1 MIVLGI
7 ETSCD
12 ETAAAVVNADR
23 RILANEV
30 FSQIDEHSPF
40 GGVVP
45 EVAARA
51 HLELIDG
58 VIERTIVKAGI
69 TLDDLDAVAATGGPG
84 LIGGVLVGTMTAK
97 AIAAVKGCPFIAV
110 NHLEG
115 HALTARLTDDVTF
128 PYLLLLVSGGHCQL
142 LVVKGVGNYKRLGT
156 TIDDALGEAFDKTA
170 KMLGLGFPGGPAVER
185 TATAGD
191 GQRFSLPRPLM
202 GRPGADFSFSGLKT
216 KVRQTIEGLP
226 PGDLQ
231 EQDVA
236 DLCASFQVAAGDVL
250 ADRVGNAMAIFQDL
264 HPDTDQPVLV
274 AAGGVAANQV
284 LRHRLQSLSSEQG
297 FHFIAPP
304 PNLCTDNGA
313 MIAWAG
319 IERLR
324 LGDTDAMNFR
334 PRPRWPLDPDA
345 PPALGG
351 NGAAGAKA

>member
-30 FSQIDEHSPF
+30 FSQIDEHTPF

-58 VIERTIVKAGI
+58 VIETTIEKAGI

-231 EQDVA
+231 EQEVA
-236 DLCASFQVAAGDVL
+236 DLGASFQGERATFSPIASATPWPYSRTFTRTPTSRFWLSPVASPPTKSCATGCNHFPVNK
-250 ADRVGNAMAIFQDL
+250 AFISSPRHPIFV
-264 HPDTDQPVLV
+264 PTT
-274 AAGGVAANQV
+274 G
-284 LRHRLQSLSSEQG
+284 R
-297 FHFIAPP
+297 
-304 PNLCTDNGA
+304 
-313 MIAWAG
+313 
-319 IERLR
+319 
-324 LGDTDAMNFR
+324 
-334 PRPRWPLDPDA
+334 
-345 PPALGG
+345 
-351 NGAAGAKA
+351 